1 MEIKGFNI
9 AKKMLYSDTPVPDI
23 FINQYASQMDSD
35 YFKVY
40 IYCLF
45 LDKYNKPIN
54 ENAIA
59 CGLNMSIEKVKD
71 AFVFFLENGLAA
83 LDKKIYVLTDIK
95 DKEVQKYIENKQDT
109 KKAKWKMT
117 KEQEM
122 VIRAINNEFF
132 QGVMGISWYS
142 DIGTWF
148 EKYKFDADV
157 MYQLF
162 HICHER
168 NALSNNSYISKVAE
182 DWYSRNIKT
191 DLDLQSYLKSRSKV
205 SQISERIS
213 KKLRLYRNLTEYE
226 EKIVEKW
233 IMDYGYDF
241 DVIDLALQNT
251 AKITNPNINYFDKII
266 SDWYKKNLKDVK
278 SIQDMLEAE
287 GLKKQKDKPEDTK
300 ADAAKNPQ
308 QMDNFAQ
315 RQYDKE
321 FLESLYEEL

>member
-1 MEIKGFNI
+1 
-9 AKKMLYSDTPVPDI
+9 
-23 FINQYASQMDSD
+23 
-35 YFKVY
+35 
-40 IYCLF
+40 
-45 LDKYNKPIN
+45 
-54 ENAIA
+54 
-59 CGLNMSIEKVKD
+59 
-71 AFVFFLENGLAA
+71 
-83 LDKKIYVLTDIK
+83 
-95 DKEVQKYIENKQDT
+95 
-109 KKAKWKMT
+109 
-117 KEQEM
+117 
-122 VIRAINNEFF
+122 
-132 QGVMGISWYS
+132 
-142 DIGTWF
+142 
-148 EKYKFDADV
+148 
-157 MYQLF
+157 
-162 HICHER
+162 
-168 NALSNNSYISKVAE
+168 LSNNSYISKVAE

-300 ADAAKNPQ
+300 ADAAKKPQ

>member
-1 MEIKGFNI
+1 
-9 AKKMLYSDTPVPDI
+9 
-23 FINQYASQMDSD
+23 
-35 YFKVY
+35 
-40 IYCLF
+40 
-45 LDKYNKPIN
+45 
-54 ENAIA
+54 
-59 CGLNMSIEKVKD
+59 
-71 AFVFFLENGLAA
+71 
-83 LDKKIYVLTDIK
+83 
-95 DKEVQKYIENKQDT
+95 
-109 KKAKWKMT
+109 
-117 KEQEM
+117 
-122 VIRAINNEFF
+122 
-132 QGVMGISWYS
+132 MGISWYS

-300 ADAAKNPQ
+300 ADAAKKPQ